1 MKTTEIFPTI
11 CHDTEIC
18 RKSLSAE
25 NIEKI
30 IVVK

>member
-11 CHDTEIC
+11 CHDVEIY

-30 IVVK
+30 TVVK